1 MIPEKRPEPK
11 FEREPIK
18 EPLKAESPEKTTK
31 PQVKEQTEQTAPQ
44 VLVSH
49 TDAYV
54 WDRMKGQPKSLD
66 EVDVMVVTERDP
78 NIHRLSLPAEIK
90 EYEGKYTFRWI
101 FKSKRAIDDACDVK
115 GWLLA
120 NRLYFPDL
128 PSHLFTANGSIE
140 RGDNILAFI
149 PKAKAD
155 ALRNNNSER
164 AKAQLDSLF
173 NKHKDNPNYYA
184 PSDKSEDSG
193 EKSKVLMI

>member
-1 MIPEKRPEPK
+1 MNPERLPDLNRLEKPK
-11 FEREPIK
+11 EMRQEV
-18 EPLKAESPEKTTK
+18 K
-31 PQVKEQTEQTAPQ
+31 PQVKEQTEQQAPQ

-54 WDRMKGQPKSLD
+54 WDRMRGQPKNLE
-66 EVDVMVVTERDP
+66 EVDVRVVTERDP
-78 NIHRLSLPAEIK
+78 KTHRLSLPAEIK
-90 EYEGKYTFRWI
+90 QYENKYTFRWI

-149 PKAKAD
+149 PKAKAE
-155 ALRNNNSER
+155 ALRQNNADR
-164 AKAQLDSLF
+164 AKAQIDSLF
-173 NKHKDNPNYYA
+173 DKHKDNPNYYA

-193 EKSKVLMI
+193 EKSKVIMI